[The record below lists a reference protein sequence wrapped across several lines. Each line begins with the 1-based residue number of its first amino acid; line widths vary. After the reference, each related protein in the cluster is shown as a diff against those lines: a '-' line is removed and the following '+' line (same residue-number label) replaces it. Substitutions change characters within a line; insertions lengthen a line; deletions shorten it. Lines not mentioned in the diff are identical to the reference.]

1 MYLRENSIV
10 EIKFIKVER
19 QINPCVNS
27 YVL

>member
-1 MYLRENSIV
+1 MYLRGNLIE
-10 EIKFIKVER
+10 EIKFIEVKR